1 MDNGKALPAKS
12 TQEIR
17 DLLGIK
23 ASDNLTNASYV
34 LVVEGADDV
43 IALRALL
50 SHLSESL
57 KKLIDSHM
65 LIFEEI
71 GGAGNLP
78 YKLTSLKNSLCVYH
92 CFLDNDEA
100 GRSAYKSAEKDNLL
114 SIILTTLVNCNGSRN
129 AELEDCFNLELYK
142 GGVIDE
148 FGVDLSCREFR
159 GNAKWSDRI
168 QRAFLSQGKPWNK
181 GVKSKVSIVLLS
193 MLGNPQRSH

>member
-65 LIFEEI
+65 LI
-71 GGAGNLP
+71 L
-78 YKLTSLKNSLCVYH
+78 SLIH
-92 CFLDNDEA
+92 
-100 GRSAYKSAEKDNLL
+100 
-114 SIILTTLVNCNGSRN
+114 I
-129 AELEDCFNLELYK
+129 
-142 GGVIDE
+142 
-148 FGVDLSCREFR
+148 
-159 GNAKWSDRI
+159 
-168 QRAFLSQGKPWNK
+168 
-181 GVKSKVSIVLLS
+181 
-193 MLGNPQRSH
+193 